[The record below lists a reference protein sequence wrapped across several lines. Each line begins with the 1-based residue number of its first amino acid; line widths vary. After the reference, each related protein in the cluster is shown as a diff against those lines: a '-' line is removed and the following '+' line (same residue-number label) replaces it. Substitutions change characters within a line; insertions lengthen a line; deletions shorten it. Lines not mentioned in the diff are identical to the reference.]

1 MRAGNLYHRIKFY
14 AKVISRDD
22 YGASSDTWPSVT
34 IITRGEVRWVGGS
47 RVLSNEERMYDR
59 TMEFKNS
66 WEFSDLKKSA
76 MSISRELW
84 FNDSKMTTFDT
95 SKFIHGSIYSTPR
108 DVRSNLP
115 SILEGKR
122 SKLWISVERRV
133 KFWEKFISDMFSGGK
148 LEQILNKHFSKRGF
162 VKG

>member
-1 MRAGNLYHRIKFY
+1 MTDIRNERQLRKILEEQTAGAINDTADEVLDLFLKDYIEKFAY
-14 AKVISRDD
+14 IDNPK
-22 YGASSDTWPSVT
+22 
-34 IITRGEVRWVGGS
+34 
-47 RVLSNEERMYDR
+47 MYDR